1 MPQPIPRTGR
11 WITWTGKVANLVRS
25 RRLVGLL
32 LVCLALVPA
41 CAPSVPPEP
50 DHGPRPT
57 RALAP
62 EFDGPERLPPPDL
75 VDDGPGSLIEVT
87 ELKDQHYFVIADATG
102 YRVTYRSTSGLDGQP
117 SVVSGVIAI
126 PPGKAPEGG
135 WPILAFGHDVTGVD
149 NECAPS
155 LADDQAGYGPVMSVM
170 LSRGYVVVLPDYAGL
185 GVDGAPHT
193 LLDSATLGNN
203 MIDAVRAGHRLVPD
217 SSARWAAYGIGEGG
231 AASWAA
237 NLRAGEY
244 GAGLELVGAAALSP
258 FADLTGL
265 AIAASQLALTPE
277 QYRLQIFVLES
288 LEQTGRFDLNEYRS
302 PKATASWNLLR
313 DCIPE
318 NPDAAINALASLTPA
333 DLSPR
338 DAAAAER
345 MGAALQAAAIDQVI
359 TTPLAAPL
367 LVVYATEDP
376 LVRANWLDRVLRA
389 ACSEGA
395 PIEVVR
401 EIGDPSVRT
410 DPVLQSSLDWLQS
423 RFDGQRQGPACQ
435 DLA

>member
-1 MPQPIPRTGR
+1 MSQPIPRTGR

-102 YRVTYRSTSGLDGQP
+102 YRVTYRSTSGLDGRP

-389 ACSEGA
+389 ACSTGA

-410 DPVLQSSLDWLQS
+410 DPVLQSSLDWLQT
-423 RFDGQRQGPACQ
+423 RFDGQRQGPTCK